1 MSLQVSVVMLG
12 VEDID
17 RAKKFYVE
25 GMGGEIEQDQPGFVL
40 CRLGGG
46 STKLALYRWEAVA
59 GDAGVKAEGSGFR
72 RFSLHYI
79 ADSRDE
85 VDEVFAAAVAAGATV
100 LKPAEPAQWGG
111 YSGTFSDPDGHLWKA
126 ATNA

>member
-17 RAKKFYVE
+17 RAKKFYAD
-25 GMGGEIEQDQPGFVL
+25 GMGGELEQDHPGFALV
-40 CRLGGG
+40 RLRGGA
-46 STKLALYRWEAVA
+46 TKLALYRWEAVA
-59 GDAGVKAEGSGFR
+59 GDAGVESEGSGFR
-72 RFSLHYI
+72 RFALHYI
-79 ADSRDE
+79 ADTREE
-85 VDEVFAAAVAAGATV
+85 VDDVIQAAVAAGATV
-100 LKPAEPAQWGG
+100 LKPAKAAEWGG